1 MRGSVQHLNFLTDSE
16 KKMFRTAREIDQF
29 ELIKQAADRQ
39 PYVCQG
45 QSLNLFVDPEA
56 SPEYLFKLHLSAWKY
71 GLKSLYYLRSSSL
84 LVKKSSVKAQV
95 KRAKI
100 ITKDDC
106 PYCVKAKK
114 LLKVSGISYE
124 EVDRAQV
131 EDFPY
136 KTVPQV
142 WIDGKYIG
150 GYTDL
155 AEELDQSDEASKYKE
170 CAACE
175 G

>member
-1 MRGSVQHLNFLTDSE
+1 
-16 KKMFRTAREIDQF
+16 MFRTAREIDQF

-39 PYVCQG
+39 PYICQG

-84 LVKKSSVKAQV
+84 LVKKSSVK
-95 KRAKI
+95 KMKEPRAKI
-100 ITKDDC
+100 ITKPDC
-106 PYCVKAKK
+106 PYCVKAKI
-114 LLKVSGISYE
+114 LLKEKQISYTEIAYANIE
-124 EVDRAQV
+124 E
-131 EDFPY
+131 FPY
-136 KTVPQV
+136 ATVPQI
-142 WIDGKYIG
+142 WIDDEHIG
-150 GYTDL
+150 GYTEL
-155 AEELDQSDEASKYKE
+155 AERIGEADEASKYKE